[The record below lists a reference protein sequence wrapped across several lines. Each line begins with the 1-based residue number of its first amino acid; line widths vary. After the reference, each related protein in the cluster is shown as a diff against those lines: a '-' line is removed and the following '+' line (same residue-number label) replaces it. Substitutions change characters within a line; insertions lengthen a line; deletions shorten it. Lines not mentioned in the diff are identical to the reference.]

1 MEIEQ
6 YNSLSRLDAQHHLHP
21 NTNPIQVAE
30 NGAMIV
36 TSGEGIRVRD
46 EDGKSYIEG
55 LAGLWCAS
63 LGFSE
68 ERLVEAAERQLR
80 ELPYY
85 HSFFGRAPVPTAKLG
100 EFLSRIT
107 PDSLTK
113 FFFACSGSEAIDS
126 AIKMVWY
133 YNNAIG
139 RPQKKK
145 IISRLNSYHGV
156 TVAGASMTRIRINQE
171 GFDLPIERFVQVDC
185 PHYYRFAMD
194 GEAEEEFSAR
204 MADRLEQTILEEGP
218 DTIAAFFAEP
228 IQGAGGIILP
238 SKGYFDLIQPILKK
252 YDILFV
258 VDEVI
263 CGFGRTGEMFGSETY
278 NLRPDLMTM
287 AKGLSAGYQPISA
300 VGLSEEVYRGIA
312 SLGGEKGAFGHG
324 FTYGGHPVAA
334 AVALETQKIYQ
345 ERKIVSYVQTISP
358 KFQGRLRALQ
368 EHPLGGE
375 ARGVGLIGALELVA
389 NKATKERFDPSLGVG
404 AKVFEETKRNGLLF
418 RNAGDQLLFCPPL
431 IITEDEIDEMF
442 DILGNALDT
451 VAGRL

>member
-1 MEIEQ
+1 MPEDRKLEIEQ

-85 HSFFGRAPVPTAKLG
+85 HSFFGRAPVPTAKLA

-107 PDSLTK
+107 PNSLTK

-287 AKGLSAGYQPISA
+287 AKGL
-300 VGLSEEVYRGIA
+300 
-312 SLGGEKGAFGHG
+312 
-324 FTYGGHPVAA
+324 
-334 AVALETQKIYQ
+334 
-345 ERKIVSYVQTISP
+345 
-358 KFQGRLRALQ
+358 
-368 EHPLGGE
+368 
-375 ARGVGLIGALELVA
+375 
-389 NKATKERFDPSLGVG
+389 
-404 AKVFEETKRNGLLF
+404 
-418 RNAGDQLLFCPPL
+418 
-431 IITEDEIDEMF
+431 
-442 DILGNALDT
+442 
-451 VAGRL
+451 